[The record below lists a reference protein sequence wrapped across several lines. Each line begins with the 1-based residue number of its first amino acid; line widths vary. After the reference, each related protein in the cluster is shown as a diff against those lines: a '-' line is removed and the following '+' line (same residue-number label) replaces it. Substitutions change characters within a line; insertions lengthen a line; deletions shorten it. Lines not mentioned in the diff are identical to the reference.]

1 MKDDYIKKSDALSV
15 SLYLVLVI
23 RSVTRSFK
31 LFNNY
36 RGNIMQCVRDS
47 LMSNQQSAAKPRD
60 IQFTIE
66 RREANPY
73 LWEIATSE
81 ISCVF

>member
-36 RGNIMQCVRDS
+36 RGNIMHACI
-47 LMSNQQSAAKPRD
+47 MCA
-60 IQFTIE
+60 
-66 RREANPY
+66 
-73 LWEIATSE
+73 
-81 ISCVF
+81 